1 MKVILSGS
9 LGHINKPLATELI
22 AKGHSVT
29 IISSKTDRQKEIENF
44 GAKAAIGTFDDIDFL
59 ATTFKGADI
68 VYTMVPPI
76 NFFNPNLDFIAY
88 YGQLANHFKLAILK
102 AGVTKVIH
110 LSTIAAHTNKG
121 NGMLAYGYEI
131 ESILKTLPDNVAIK
145 FMRPVGF
152 YYNMFA
158 FIPAIKNAGCIFQNY
173 GGDKLKEP
181 WVSPFDIAETI
192 AEEIELPFDGRKVR
206 YIASDEVTPNEAAT
220 ILGEAI
226 GKPDLKWNVISNE
239 DFIANLVR
247 VGFSSQAAEGL
258 AGMNAGRVSGVLY
271 EDYHKHKPTLGKV
284 KLADFAKEFASV
296 FNQGDNQH

>member
-1 MKVILSGS
+1 MKVVLTGS
-9 LGHINKPLATELI
+9 LGHISKPLATELI

-29 IISSKTDRQKEIENF
+29 IISSKADRQKEIENI
-44 GAKAAIGTFDDIDFL
+44 GAKAAIGTIEDTDFL

-76 NFFNPNLDFIAY
+76 NFFDPNLNIIAY
-88 YGQLANHFKLAILK
+88 YVQLANNFKQAILK
-102 AGVTKVIH
+102 AGVTKFIH
-110 LSTIAAHTNKG
+110 LSTIAAHTNEG

-131 ESILKTLPDNVAIK
+131 ESVLKTLPNNVSIK

-158 FIPAIKNAGCIFQNY
+158 FIPAIKNAGSIFQNY
-173 GGDKLKEP
+173 GGDELKEP
-181 WVSPFDIAETI
+181 WVSPLDIAETI
-192 AEEIELPFDGRKVR
+192 AEEIELPFDGRTVR
-206 YIASDEVTPNEAAT
+206 YIASDEISPNEAAA

-226 GKPDLKWNVISNE
+226 GKTDLKWVVISTE

-247 VGFSSQAAEGL
+247 VGFSTQAAEGL

-284 KLADFAKEFASV
+284 KLTDFAKEFAVV
-296 FNQGDNQH
+296 FNQA